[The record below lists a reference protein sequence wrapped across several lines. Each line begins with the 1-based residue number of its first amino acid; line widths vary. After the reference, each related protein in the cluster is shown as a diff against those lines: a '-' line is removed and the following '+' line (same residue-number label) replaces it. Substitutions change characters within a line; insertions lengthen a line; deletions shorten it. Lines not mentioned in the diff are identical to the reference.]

1 MKIKSVRRITLD
13 EPEPVYDVVNAGYNH
28 NFFIKTSEGSYIVAH
43 NCGILDEVDFVK
55 GASIHMEQSKVM
67 NMYRSVKRRMESRYA
82 RNGTI
87 PGILFLVSSKKSE
100 HDFLEQYVR
109 TQRDNPYILIV
120 DEPLWKVKPSS
131 NYSGRYF
138 KIAIGNNYV
147 KSRILGPTDD
157 AKSLEQQGFRIL
169 DVPVEHRQAFELDI
183 DSALMDI
190 AGVSVASASKFIAYD
205 RLRLNYTDRINPF
218 KNEILTI
225 GLDDNLDIKD
235 FFVPDLVSDSIRSQ
249 PGFIHLDLSLTGDR
263 TGISLVTIEG
273 TKQVKQYNKVENEV
287 RIEDNVDLVY
297 RQVFTI
303 GIQAPANSEISL
315 EKTRQFIY
323 YLKSIGFNIQGI
335 SADGFQSADMLQQLK
350 IAGFNT
356 KLISLDRSPAGY
368 LAFRAA
374 INEERLNLLDLSG
387 STVEDELVNLEQD
400 GMSGKVDHPS
410 CFTGDTKIRLVDGRS
425 LTIDELMI
433 EQTYRD
439 NYVYTINERTG
450 HVEAKKI
457 SKVFQSGITSDL
469 VEIYLDNGQVVT
481 CTPEHL
487 FMTRDGSYAEAQNL
501 QAYDSLM
508 PLYTKYPDKGLS
520 DYRMVYDPADE
531 CWHYEHHLFCR
542 NNKVK
547 KRQHVVHH
555 CNYNKDDNTPDNL
568 MYISKSLHTKINN
581 CSTRDY
587 TKVSNAV
594 KAYHKRAKG
603 TEEYAKRSEAI
614 RRGMKKYFDENGL
627 TEKWDQREKD
637 YQEKIKNIEKMYDV
651 VWDEL
656 TTNEK
661 NSYGVKYYRATH
673 PGQAS
678 EAAKKFYATHMFITN
693 DKETRTILK
702 TDPIPDGW
710 RKGRRSVKNHKVV
723 AVKRIHKP
731 SRVYDLTI
739 EDNHNF
745 SLDAGIFVHNSGCV
759 TGDTLIRLSD
769 GSVETVDDLLD
780 NYRGKSVITINEET
794 LEREVKPIEN
804 VFFTK
809 VTDKICKLVLNTNEL
824 VQCTP
829 DHRFMLKD
837 GSWIEAQY
845 LTIDDELMTLDG
857 DVKVISNYVVE
868 DSVSVYDLTI
878 KDNHNYP
885 LKSGIIS
892 HNSKDLADGLCGAI
906 YHASLSGVST
916 SIRYAADDASV
927 VNDIMIADN
936 EFIEDLNSMLDL
948 GPSTRV
954 VEEESGVLG
963 SSSDDS
969 LLDYLYD
976 DMVW

>member
-1 MKIKSVRRITLD
+1 MKIKSIRRITLD

-374 INEERLNLLDLSG
+374 INEERLNLLDLTDSC
-387 STVEDELVNLEQD
+387 VETEIVNLEQD
-400 GMSGKVDHPS
+400 GMSGRVDHPS
-410 CFTGDTKIRLVDGRS
+410 
-425 LTIDELMI
+425 
-433 EQTYRD
+433 
-439 NYVYTINERTG
+439 
-450 HVEAKKI
+450 
-457 SKVFQSGITSDL
+457 
-469 VEIYLDNGQVVT
+469 
-481 CTPEHL
+481 
-487 FMTRDGSYAEAQNL
+487 DGSKDES
-501 QAYDSLM
+501 DS
-508 PLYTKYPDKGLS
+508 
-520 DYRMVYDPADE
+520 
-531 CWHYEHHLFCR
+531 
-542 NNKVK
+542 
-547 KRQHVVHH
+547 
-555 CNYNKDDNTPDNL
+555 
-568 MYISKSLHTKINN
+568 
-581 CSTRDY
+581 
-587 TKVSNAV
+587 
-594 KAYHKRAKG
+594 
-603 TEEYAKRSEAI
+603 
-614 RRGMKKYFDENGL
+614 
-627 TEKWDQREKD
+627 
-637 YQEKIKNIEKMYDV
+637 
-651 VWDEL
+651 
-656 TTNEK
+656 
-661 NSYGVKYYRATH
+661 
-673 PGQAS
+673 
-678 EAAKKFYATHMFITN
+678 
-693 DKETRTILK
+693 
-702 TDPIPDGW
+702 
-710 RKGRRSVKNHKVV
+710 
-723 AVKRIHKP
+723 
-731 SRVYDLTI
+731 
-739 EDNHNF
+739 
-745 SLDAGIFVHNSGCV
+745 
-759 TGDTLIRLSD
+759 
-769 GSVETVDDLLD
+769 
-780 NYRGKSVITINEET
+780 
-794 LEREVKPIEN
+794 
-804 VFFTK
+804 
-809 VTDKICKLVLNTNEL
+809 
-824 VQCTP
+824 
-829 DHRFMLKD
+829 
-837 GSWIEAQY
+837 
-845 LTIDDELMTLDG
+845 
-857 DVKVISNYVVE
+857 
-868 DSVSVYDLTI
+868 
-878 KDNHNYP
+878 
-885 LKSGIIS
+885 
-892 HNSKDLADGLCGAI
+892 LCGAM

-916 SIRYAADDASV
+916 SIRYAADDASI

-954 VEEESGVLG
+954 VEEESSILG
-963 SSSDDS
+963 SDSSDS